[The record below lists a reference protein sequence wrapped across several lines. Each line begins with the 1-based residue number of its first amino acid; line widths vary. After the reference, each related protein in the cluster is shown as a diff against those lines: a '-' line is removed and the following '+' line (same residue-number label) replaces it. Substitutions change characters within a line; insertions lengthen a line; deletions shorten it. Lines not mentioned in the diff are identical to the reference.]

1 MKKLRESSI
10 YLQFLVLAATSVAI
24 FVLLFVGYG
33 QLALRSMQEQ
43 TASYL
48 NGTVSQLSRTV
59 QQNYTTFSQIM
70 KLAGYNSNL
79 QEFLLSDNE
88 AQKIEAY
95 TRAKQD
101 LNDFATLSASI
112 RDIVVV
118 DTSGNRYGIND
129 SVVYDLPELSLTG
142 TQVAVSVLQ
151 QGGSAG
157 SRNDYLVAAQN
168 IYSISNYTRNNQI
181 IGTVYLVLDP
191 DAFLGGD
198 SEYSPTQGIWIFL
211 QDREGSILWCAARD
225 DCVEHAE
232 CPANAQQQQMEMLD
246 GALRVTAFA
255 EPTLWPERGNE
266 VLAPLGL
273 LILLLLVMGFIWI
286 LWAKRIVATLT
297 KLTAFVEGV
306 ASADLAAL
314 PTARIRLSGYR
325 EVAILS
331 NQISYMLAQI
341 YELTRQLVQKNADL
355 YEAEL
360 LAKQSELSS
369 LRSQINPHFLYNTLE
384 TMVGIAYTEGQPK
397 VAQIARALSLIF
409 EYSIKGKP
417 VVPLH
422 EELTAVKNYVTIQSY
437 RFGDRVGH
445 NYQIDANVTDCM
457 VPKMILQP
465 LIENAVVHGME
476 GADHPCMLTI
486 RAAREQNHLVLEVSD
501 DGCGMDAVQL
511 AALRERLGSGSPM
524 LEENVR
530 HIGLRNVHDRIRL
543 MYGEPY
549 GVQIES
555 GLGQGTRVRI
565 MLPVKEETTD
575 HVPGNDC

>member
-273 LILLLLVMGFIWI
+273 LILLLLAMGFIWI

-501 DGCGMDAVQL
+501 DGCGMDTVQL